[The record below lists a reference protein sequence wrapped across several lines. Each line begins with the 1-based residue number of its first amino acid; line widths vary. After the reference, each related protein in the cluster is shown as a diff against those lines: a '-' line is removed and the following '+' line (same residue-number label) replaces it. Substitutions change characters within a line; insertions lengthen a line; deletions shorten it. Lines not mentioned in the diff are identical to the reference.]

1 MSTAQPFTLYLAGP
15 MTGIAQFNFPAFES
29 MSEELRHAGYGV
41 ISPHEEDHPEVQAA
55 AWASP
60 DGDISKLPQGKAGSD
75 PGLTAS
81 KNIQDIARSH
91 GVALLDDWH
100 KSSGTVHEVA
110 TAHRFRIPVAPAAL
124 WLAADPTLIATQ
136 FGGML

>member
-1 MSTAQPFTLYLAGP
+1 
-15 MTGIAQFNFPAFES
+15 MTGIPQFNFPAFQW
-29 MSEELRHAGYGV
+29 MAEELRAAGYGV
-41 ISPHEEDHPEVQAA
+41 ISPHEEDHPDVQAA

-60 DGDISKLPQGKAGSD
+60 DGDISKLPPGKAGSD

-81 KNIQDIARSH
+81 KNIQDIARAH

-110 TAHRFRIPVAPAAL
+110 TAHRFRIPVAPAIL
-124 WLAADPTLIATQ
+124 WMATAADAAATM
-136 FGGML
+136 FGGAK